1 MIEALIWIVIVGGVV
16 LLFVKGGRPGR
27 RSGIGTAA
35 VGSVYDMLNED
46 KRKAVEIIVE
56 ERAEARDPETK
67 DGNLPDLEVRQ
78 SPVFARPSNRNY
90 QDKRDFSL
98 VEDCLD
104 CSLAR
109 QGRRAALPSNA
120 LAQSKSEIHPRCAI
134 CGSDAIFAQ
143 DRVVTVPLNPTIQV
157 SCFLKPGI

>member
-46 KRKAVEIIVE
+46 RRKAVEIIVE

-67 DGNLPDLEVRQ
+67 DGNMPDLE
-78 SPVFARPSNRNY
+78 
-90 QDKRDFSL
+90 
-98 VEDCLD
+98 
-104 CSLAR
+104 
-109 QGRRAALPSNA
+109 
-120 LAQSKSEIHPRCAI
+120 
-134 CGSDAIFAQ
+134 
-143 DRVVTVPLNPTIQV
+143 
-157 SCFLKPGI
+157 

>member
-56 ERAEARDPETK
+56 ERADARDPEHK
-67 DGNLPDLEVRQ
+67 DGNLPE
-78 SPVFARPSNRNY
+78 
-90 QDKRDFSL
+90 
-98 VEDCLD
+98 
-104 CSLAR
+104 LAR
-109 QGRRAALPSNA
+109 
-120 LAQSKSEIHPRCAI
+120 E
-134 CGSDAIFAQ
+134 
-143 DRVVTVPLNPTIQV
+143 DRHD
-157 SCFLKPGI
+157 S